1 MADIEP
7 NMELARISDEFFQ
20 HQHTADPFSA
30 TMLGVQ
36 GFDALVLD
44 PSRVAAESNARRFAG
59 LERQAD
65 ELLAQQELNE
75 ADQINAA
82 VLSRLAWGARSDLE
96 HGLWEANASAQ
107 SYANPQA
114 MAFQSVPVAP
124 LRDAAGVD
132 DYLTRL
138 DSLGPFFDAVLE
150 RYRQATADGRISTR
164 VGVRQAMSQLEGYLG
179 RSIEAD
185 TMLGLKL
192 PVGVDHDAVRAKA
205 ADIVE
210 SEVRPA
216 MRRLRDGLERELLP
230 TARDDE
236 HIGISLVPGGDE
248 GYRAAV
254 RRHTTTDLT
263 PEEIHQIGLD
273 CIRDL
278 RSQWAVIG
286 EKALGT
292 SDVPEILRRLR
303 DDRSLRAQST
313 EQLVG
318 LVQDAL
324 DRAEAARDEFF
335 PRYDIA
341 ECVIEEIDPLEADYG
356 ALAYYRP
363 PAADGTRPGAHCV
376 LTVNPTERFVYEYEA
391 LAFHESTPGHHLQI
405 ASAQRLAGLPA
416 YRRFLDAEVCGYI
429 EGWGLYSERLADE
442 MGLYTSDLQRLGM
455 LSFEALRACRL
466 VVDTGMHAL
475 GWSRQ
480 RAVDFMWD
488 NTATTRSNVV
498 NEIDRYIGWPAQ
510 ALAYMIGRREI
521 GRLRA
526 DAEQRLGG
534 RFDIR
539 GFHGVVLGNAA
550 VPLDILGQNV
560 ERWITSTAS
569 A

>member
-1 MADIEP
+1 MTDIEP
-7 NMELARISDEFFQ
+7 NMELARLSDEFFQ

-65 ELLAQQELNE
+65 ELLAQQQLNE

-138 DSLGPFFDAVLE
+138 GSLGPFFDAVLE
-150 RYRQATADGRISTR
+150 RYGQATADGRISTR

-179 RSIEAD
+179 RPIEED
-185 TMLGLKL
+185 TLLGLKM
-192 PVGVDHDAVRAKA
+192 PAGVDHEAVRAKA

-236 HIGISLVPGGDE
+236 HVGISLVPGGEE

-286 EKALGT
+286 GKALGT

-303 DDRSLRAQST
+303 NDTSLRAEST
-313 EQLVG
+313 EQLVR

-324 DRAEAARDEFF
+324 DRAEAARDDFF
-335 PRYDIA
+335 PSYDIA
-341 ECVIEEIDPLEADYG
+341 DCVIEEIDPLEADYG

-376 LTVNPTERFVYEYEA
+376 LTVNPAERFVYEYEA

-480 RAVDFMWD
+480 QAVDFMWD

-550 VPLDILGQNV
+550 VPLDILGQNI
-560 ERWITSTAS
+560 ERWITSTA